1 MAETANVEILI
12 EAFTEAAEQALD
24 DVGDEMNNLAADT
37 APANAASRELGDA
50 LDSLERSADD
60 AGDEISQA
68 GRRAAVTSGLFGS
81 LTISTEGLSLAMGTL
96 STAMTLSLIPA
107 LLTLSTVLLPLA
119 SILAGVAAAGISLAA
134 VFGGLAAVGV
144 VTHMKELKEALA
156 DARAEIMEIIAP
168 LGEVF
173 GPLLVDA
180 VEALPELVRRIVD
193 SLGPLNQFADGLR
206 TLGQEAMTAIPAMT
220 GVMFDLAEQA
230 LPVVIDLFRQLQE
243 TGPGLMD
250 AVAEAVDRLGG
261 PLMALGGALGD
272 LLPTLHEVGIIVG
285 ELVFPALTDLF
296 NLIDQGVEAFLS
308 LGENLRELGVAG
320 AISAPA
326 IFGVASAIGSLT
338 GPLGV
343 AAAAVLAFVAA
354 YRSNFLGI
362 QEVTDDVIGGV
373 IDTFREYVD
382 AVRPA
387 VEGVIDVLMAYGN
400 AIRDAFQS
408 GSGTAISGLIDNIQ
422 GLASQYVSLVGDI
435 ANQVLP
441 IFDIVAGTLRSN
453 SDQFAA
459 FGRMAINAVNGLVTV
474 IRTVFLPAI
483 RFVLMNFTI
492 PLITRLARVW
502 SNNFGAILS
511 ETIQTINA
519 IRSFI
524 QPALTALG
532 NFWTS
537 HGDTITS
544 AVKFA
549 FDAIIGII
557 GTALDAVYTI
567 ILVALNL
574 IQGDWQEAIRL
585 IADFFVDAFI
595 GLTEFIQD
603 WGIIDAFQ
611 NAVRAMISGVV
622 TLITQTLPELFIQGL
637 ATVFTIIQNFGSS
650 LGNTLIMIFN
660 GVVGIIVDAINGLI
674 TTATDAINSILE
686 TINTVADEVSEI
698 PGVDDVSLDTLD
710 AATIDASSIQQDR
723 GAIVNQRDR
732 ERNAQAIRAAVDL
745 TINGTGALADLLR
758 EETDASVETSRR
770 ADTRRLRRQGVDR

>member
-1 MAETANVEILI
+1 
-12 EAFTEAAEQALD
+12 
-24 DVGDEMNNLAADT
+24 
-37 APANAASRELGDA
+37 
-50 LDSLERSADD
+50 
-60 AGDEISQA
+60 
-68 GRRAAVTSGLFGS
+68 
-81 LTISTEGLSLAMGTL
+81 
-96 STAMTLSLIPA
+96 
-107 LLTLSTVLLPLA
+107 
-119 SILAGVAAAGISLAA
+119 
-134 VFGGLAAVGV
+134 
-144 VTHMKELKEALA
+144 
-156 DARAEIMEIIAP
+156 
-168 LGEVF
+168 
-173 GPLLVDA
+173 
-180 VEALPELVRRIVD
+180 
-193 SLGPLNQFADGLR
+193 
-206 TLGQEAMTAIPAMT
+206 
-220 GVMFDLAEQA
+220 
-230 LPVVIDLFRQLQE
+230 VIDLFRQLQE